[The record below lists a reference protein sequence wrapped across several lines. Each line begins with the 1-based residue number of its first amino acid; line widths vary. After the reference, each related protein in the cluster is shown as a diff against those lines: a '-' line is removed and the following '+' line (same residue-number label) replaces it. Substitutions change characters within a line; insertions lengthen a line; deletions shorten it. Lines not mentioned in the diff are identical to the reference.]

1 MRIQYNAPVTLTFAI
16 LCTLALVISSIF
28 PDAAYFFAVSSDKS
42 PTSLG
47 FYLSLI
53 THVFGHGNVQ
63 HLLGNMSYLLLL
75 GPTIEEKYGSQDL
88 AMMMFVTA
96 VLTGVFQLVF
106 FSGGLLGASGIVFML
121 ILLSSITNFDAGKI
135 PLTFILVAILYLGTE
150 IVHSIQ
156 DDNISQFAHIMGGI
170 CGSVFGFWLEKG
182 RRRKK

>member
-16 LCTLALVISSIF
+16 ICTLVLAICSIF
-28 PDAAYFFAVSSDKS
+28 PGAIEFFAVSSGKS
-42 PTSLG
+42 PTSIS
-47 FYLSLI
+47 FYFSLFS
-53 THVFGHGNVQ
+53 HVFGHADVQ
-63 HLLGNMSYLLLL
+63 HLLANMSYLLLL
-75 GPTIEEKYGSQDL
+75 GPTIEEKYGSSDL

-106 FSGGLLGASGIVFML
+106 FSGGLLGASGIVFMM
-121 ILLSSITNFDAGKI
+121 ILLSSITNFDSGKI

-156 DDNISQFAHIMGGI
+156 DDNVSQFAHIMGGI

-182 RRRKK
+182 RKSRR